1 MKYKLICNS
10 TGVIRSTDDAS
21 TDVTSIPFDPANADY
36 KEYLK
41 WIEEGNTPEPADP
54 PAPPD
59 IDALRHTAYVA
70 ESDPIFFKYQREE
83 ATKEEWLAKIEEIK
97 ARYPKI

>member
-1 MKYKLICNS
+1 MNYKLIYDS
-10 TGVIRSTDDAS
+10 TTILRLTDNAF
-21 TDVTSIPFDPANADY
+21 IPADPANTDY
-36 KEYLK
+36 QAYLT
-41 WIEEGNTPEPADP
+41 WLGEGNVPEPADP
-54 PAPPD
+54 LAPPD

-70 ESDPIFFKYQREE
+70 ESDPIFFKYQRDE

>member
-1 MKYKLICNS
+1 MKYKLTNGGWPLNTENLSFVNPETNS
-10 TGVIRSTDDAS
+10 
-21 TDVTSIPFDPANADY
+21 
-36 KEYLK
+36 EYLT
-41 WIEEGNTPEPADP
+41 WLGEGNTPEPADP

-97 ARYPKI
+97 ARYPENN